1 MKKKLRLVSVLLATS
16 LCIFLS
22 GCNSG
27 EKDTKQDSK
36 ENIKEN
42 TKENTK
48 ENSKE
53 NTKNSESN
61 DENTSVKLDLGK
73 AEFDVYTLDDEK
85 KTYSFDLDSRFVDE
99 GNCGAGEVDCC
110 YMWHNED
117 VYDGYSWQQINFY
130 DEIEYEYDIIEKYL
144 NGEKTKETVEE
155 LDDDLFKYKI
165 VYNNTENKTEAS
177 VKRTAYVYVDED
189 KYFGYG
195 VVTAEYDSKFI
206 GTEVEDVM
214 NAQLETV
221 YKSLEVSVSK

>member
-16 LCIFLS
+16 LCFLLT
-22 GCNSG
+22 GCNDG
-27 EKDTKQDSK
+27 NKDSKQGANQNVKQDSK
-36 ENIKEN
+36 QD
-42 TKENTK
+42 
-48 ENSKE
+48 SKG
-53 NTKNSESN
+53 NTKNNESDDKKTN
-61 DENTSVKLDLGK
+61 VKLDLDK

-99 GNCGAGEVDCC
+99 GDCGAGEVDCC

-221 YKSLEVSVSK
+221 YKTLEVSDAE

>member
-16 LCIFLS
+16 LCFLLT
-22 GCNSG
+22 GCNDG
-27 EKDTKQDSK
+27 NKDSKQGANQNVKQDSK
-36 ENIKEN
+36 G
-42 TKENTK
+42 
-48 ENSKE
+48 
-53 NTKNSESN
+53 NTKNNESDDKKTN
-61 DENTSVKLDLGK
+61 VELDLDK
-73 AEFDVYTLDDEK
+73 ASFDVYNADNEK

-99 GNCGAGEVDCC
+99 GDFGAAEVDCC

-117 VYDGYSWQQINFY
+117 VYDGYSWQQIVFY

-221 YKSLEVSVSK
+221 YETLEVSVAE

>member
-16 LCIFLS
+16 LCFLLT
-22 GCNSG
+22 GCNDG
-27 EKDTKQDSK
+27 NKDSKQGANQNVKQDSK
-36 ENIKEN
+36 QD
-42 TKENTK
+42 
-48 ENSKE
+48 SKG
-53 NTKNSESN
+53 NTKNNESDDKKTN
-61 DENTSVKLDLGK
+61 VKLDLDK

-99 GNCGAGEVDCC
+99 GDCGAGEVDCC

-221 YKSLEVSVSK
+221 YETLEVSDAE